1 MIIHRTKVVPRN
13 YSVLRYKDVF
23 IFFGDKM
30 ENYNN
35 LPEIDLG
42 KYKLRTILKKDA
54 HDVFLFGKDEATTA
68 FLTWGP
74 FKTIKEAKSMIKFTY
89 FRRLGR
95 KEPIGYAIVDKN
107 LEKVIG
113 TIEFHSFNHKLN
125 SAEIG
130 YVLARPYWNK
140 GVMTLCVKAITNV
153 GFDLLKLDTIIIK
166 HLVENIASQRVI
178 LKAGYEQIDIKKNNF
193 FHPKT
198 QRFHDV
204 FVYEKKRRT
213 YDK

>member
-1 MIIHRTKVVPRN
+1 
-13 YSVLRYKDVF
+13 
-23 IFFGDKM
+23 M
-30 ENYNN
+30 ENYSN
-35 LPEIDLG
+35 LPEINLEN
-42 KYKLRTILKKDA
+42 YKLRTILKKDA
-54 HDVFLFGKDEATTA
+54 HDFFVFGKDEETTA

-95 KEPIGYAIVDKN
+95 KEPIGYAIVDKS
-107 LEKVIG
+107 LGQVIG
-113 TIEFHSFNHKLN
+113 TIEFHSFNYKLN
-125 SAEIG
+125 TAEIG

-140 GVMTLCVKAITNV
+140 GVMTMCLKAVTDI
-153 GFDLLKLDTIIIK
+153 GFRLLKLDTIVIK
-166 HLVENIASQRVI
+166 HLRENIASQKVI
-178 LKAGYEQIDIKKNNF
+178 LKAGYEQIGIKNNNF